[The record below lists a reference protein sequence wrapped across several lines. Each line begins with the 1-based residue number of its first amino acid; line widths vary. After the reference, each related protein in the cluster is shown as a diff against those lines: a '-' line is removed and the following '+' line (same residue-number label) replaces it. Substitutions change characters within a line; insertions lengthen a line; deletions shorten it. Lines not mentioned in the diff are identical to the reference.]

1 MALEDGFVEY
11 LVKKKTSTKEIM
23 IRVVCNAFIVC
34 VIIGVPVFIAPG
46 LAPVS
51 LFVGVVLWLIYHNF
65 ILPLTDIEY
74 EYSYCDKEISVDK
87 IMGKEKRKNLATYQ
101 LEKMELLAPS
111 NSYRLADYKNLKTV
125 SYWSEDDSD
134 DHVPY
139 ALIYDNKEKVLLDLN
154 GEFVK
159 IVQNNAPRK
168 VYTD

>member
-1 MALEDGFVEY
+1 
-11 LVKKKTSTKEIM
+11 M
-23 IRVVCNAFIVC
+23 IRVLCNVFIVC

-111 NSYRLADYKNLKTV
+111 NS
-125 SYWSEDDSD
+125 
-134 DHVPY
+134 
-139 ALIYDNKEKVLLDLN
+139 
-154 GEFVK
+154 
-159 IVQNNAPRK
+159 
-168 VYTD
+168 